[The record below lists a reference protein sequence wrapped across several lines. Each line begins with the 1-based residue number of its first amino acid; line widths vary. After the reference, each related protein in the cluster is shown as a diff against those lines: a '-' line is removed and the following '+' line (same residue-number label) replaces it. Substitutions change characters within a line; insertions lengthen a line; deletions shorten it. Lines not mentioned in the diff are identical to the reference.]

1 MAMRNTNYYEIDM
14 GMNIPVKGEYRD
26 GYDTVDEKGCVD
38 VPEGVGL
45 VEYDWGFVG
54 AHETGRAVYE

>member
-1 MAMRNTNYYEIDM
+1 MRNANFYGIE
-14 GMNIPVKGEYRD
+14 GMSIPVQGHRD
-26 GYDTVDEKGCVD
+26 GYDAVDEKGCVD
-38 VPEGVGL
+38 VQEGVGL